1 MAESTLPHRD
11 AVDVFTE
18 RVEDGD
24 FDPVRRLYLF
34 GSVARGGHR
43 ADSDVDVLAVLD
55 DDADVS
61 AVEERLRDVA
71 YDVMLDRDVPFSVHA
86 VTEPT
91 LADRSDHPFFRR
103 VLDEGTPV
111 YG

>member
-1 MAESTLPHRD
+1 MAGSTLPHRD
-11 AVDVFTE
+11 AVDAFTE

-24 FDPVRRLYLF
+24 FAPVRRLYLF

-71 YDVMLDRDVPFSVHA
+71 YDVMLGQNVVFSIHA
-86 VTEPT
+86 VSEST
-91 LADRSDHPFFRR
+91 LAARSDHPFFRR

-111 YG
+111 CG

>member
-11 AVDVFTE
+11 AVDAFVD
-18 RVEDGD
+18 RVEEWG
-24 FDPVRRLYLF
+24 PSAVARLYLF

-43 ADSDVDVLAVLD
+43 SDSDVDVFAVLR
-55 DDADVS
+55 DDADAS

-71 YDVMLDRDVPFSVHA
+71 YDVMLERDVAFSIHA
-86 VTEPT
+86 MSESTVAE
-91 LADRSDHPFFRR
+91 RSDHPFVRS
-103 VLDEGTPV
+103 VLDEGTRI